1 MPTKLIAI
9 YATPDDQA
17 SFDRYYDEVHTPLAR
32 AVPGLVSLRVTRAT
46 QRLMGDADV
55 YLVAE
60 LDFGNEAAFAVAM
73 DSAENKAAGRDLANF
88 AKGRVTLLSS

>member
-1 MPTKLIAI
+1 
-9 YATPDDQA
+9 
-17 SFDRYYDEVHTPLAR
+17 
-32 AVPGLVSLRVTRAT
+32 
-46 QRLMGDADV
+46 MGDADV

-73 DSAENKAAGRDLANF
+73 DWAENKAAGRDLANF